1 MNIRELAAE
10 AGFLDADDKGVWI
23 TDGLWDKEL
32 TRFAELVVANIDPKS
47 FMTYH
52 EGYAAGVAHEREECA
67 KVCDGLADMHEKMN
81 QWGQFKTAE
90 TLTQAIKA
98 RSKA

>member
-23 TDGLWDKEL
+23 TDGLWDREL

-67 KVCDGLADMHEKMN
+67 KMFEPVYIDRSTPPVHFSLQDMSK
-81 QWGQFKTAE
+81 
-90 TLTQAIKA
+90 IIRA